1 MPYGTVNADVIQTS
15 TSGGILG
22 AGNASIMKNR
32 IINGAMVI
40 DQRNVGASLNPA
52 DGAFSVDRWKC
63 AVYPT
68 TGKYTVQQNA
78 GSVTPPVG
86 FTNYLGITS
95 SSAYTS
101 GSTDQYFIN
110 QRIEGFN
117 FADLGWGT
125 ANAKTVTLSF
135 WVYSSLATTFGGSII
150 NSNGNRA
157 YPFSY
162 TTTATNT
169 WQQVS
174 ITITG
179 ETTGS
184 WGTTNNI
191 GALVVFNLGCGSATA
206 GTAGAWASAE
216 RYTATGS
223 TNLLAT
229 NGATLY
235 LTGVQLEVGSSATGF
250 EYRQFGNELNLC
262 QRYYEKAYDQDTAVP
277 SSAYAWITP
286 TFGQSITNNALHSIV
301 KYSVSKRARPTVT
314 IYPFTTPTNT
324 GRISNATSTADFGAS
339 SGSLYIGR
347 VNQFALY
354 NASGGTLSV
363 TSADYGLIFGWSAD
377 AEL

>member
-1 MPYGTVNADVIQTS
+1 MAYGTVNADVIQTS

-22 AGNASIMKNR
+22 AGDASAMKNR
-32 IINGAMVI
+32 IINGNFVI
-40 DQRNVGASLNPA
+40 SQYNGSSSVNPT
-52 DGAFSVDRWKC
+52 DNTCFIDRWK
-63 AVYPT
+63 ATIYPT
-68 TGKYTVQQNA
+68 ASKFTVQQNA

-101 GSTDQYFIN
+101 GSTDQYFLN

-150 NSNGNRA
+150 NSAGNRA

-174 ITITG
+174 ITIAG
-179 ETTGS
+179 ETTGT

-191 GALVVFNLGCGSATA
+191 GALVVFNLGSGSATA
-206 GTAGAWASAE
+206 GTAGAWVSAE

-223 TNLLAT
+223 TNLIAT

-235 LTGVQLEVGSSATGF
+235 LTGVQLEVRSSATGF
-250 EYRQFGNELNLC
+250 EYRQYTTELCLC
-262 QRYYEKAYDQDTAVP
+262 QRYFEQSYTYGKTAGSSTDTEAVVGNAAY
-277 SSAYAWITP
+277 
-286 TFGQSITNNALHSIV
+286 
-301 KYSVSKRARPTVT
+301 
-314 IYPFTTPTNT
+314 
-324 GRISNATSTADFGAS
+324 ATSTTVLDYGTTTFFKVQKRATPSIAFYQSNGTANIWGYSPLGNYTTVGQWINTNGFGF
-339 SGSLYIGR
+339 YTT
-347 VNQFALY
+347 V
-354 NASGGTLSV
+354 ASGATTNRTYMV
-363 TSADYGLIFGWSAD
+363 YGHFTAS